1 MRTLVRAAEVLT
13 LPVGGLAVGLAVA
26 PARAELWVHLFLVAV
41 VAVALAAAVRLLRG
55 AEPGRSAFEA
65 ALRREPARA
74 ERLPELARLERE
86 VTLASSSAF
95 DVHFRLRPLLRELA
109 GGLLAARRGIALD
122 GEPAR
127 AQAALGEET
136 WELVRADREP
146 PRDRYGPG
154 IPPDRLRRV
163 VESLEAL

>member
-1 MRTLVRAAEVLT
+1 MRPLVRAAEALA

-26 PARAELWVHLFLVAV
+26 PARAELWAHLFLVAV
-41 VAVALAAAVRLLRG
+41 VAIALATAVRLLRDV
-55 AEPGRSAFEA
+55 EPGRSAFEA
-65 ALRREPARA
+65 ALRREPART

-86 VTLASSSAF
+86 VTLAASSSF

-109 GGLLAARRGIALD
+109 GGLLAARHGVALD
-122 GEPAR
+122 GQPELAR
-127 AQAALGEET
+127 ATLGEET